1 MELLVLFFLIV
12 LNGVFAL
19 SEMSVVASRKTRL
32 QQWSDEGRPGASV
45 ALSLANEPSHFLS
58 TIQIGITV
66 IGILSGA
73 FAGATIA
80 KQLAE
85 SFSKLA
91 MLQPHAD
98 TLALTIVVAGI
109 AICSLIIGELAP
121 KRIALVNPEAIASSI
136 ARPMQFFTKVTFPL
150 VKAMSLATDGMLR
163 LFGSK
168 ASPESAVTQEEIQV
182 LMKQGAAVGVFDS
195 HEQAMVSRVFRMDER
210 RVTSVMTPRV
220 DITYLDLSAPFAVN
234 RDTLLQSANS
244 RFPLCKGGLDEIIGI
259 VHAKAM
265 LEDALQDKP
274 FDLTRH
280 ATKPLYIP
288 EGLTITEVLEMFK
301 KQRQHFALVLDE
313 YGEIQGLVTMAD
325 IMEALVGDIGT
336 VGEATDPDIVRRDD
350 GSWLVDG
357 TVAVQS
363 FRDAAGLE
371 EALPGEDTDSYNTVG
386 GFVMMQ
392 LGRIPKVCDKFEAG
406 GYRFEVID
414 MDRNRVD
421 KLLISQGEALPEMT
435 IKSSRSSA
443 RGEPNASR

>member
-1 MELLVLFFLIV
+1 MELLVLFFLII
-12 LNGVFAL
+12 LNGLFAM

-80 KQLAE
+80 KQLAD
-85 SFSKLA
+85 SFSEFSP
-91 MLQPHAD
+91 LQPYAD

-109 AICSLIIGELAP
+109 ALCSLIIGELVP
-121 KRIALVNPEAIASSI
+121 KRIALLNPEAIASGI
-136 ARPMQFFTKVTFPL
+136 ARPMQLFTKVTFPL
-150 VKAMSLATDGMLR
+150 VKAMSLATDGMTR
-163 LFGSK
+163 LFGSN
-168 ASPESAVTQEEIQV
+168 ASRESAVTQEEIQV
-182 LMKQGAAVGVFDS
+182 LMKQGAAAGVFDP
-195 HEQAMVSRVFRMDER
+195 HEQAIVSRVFRMDER

-220 DITYLDLSAPFAVN
+220 DIVYLDLGASFAAN
-234 RDTLLQSANS
+234 RGTLLQSAHS
-244 RFPLCKGGLDEIIGI
+244 RFPLCKGGLDEIAGI
-259 VHAKAM
+259 VHAKAL

-280 ATKPLYIP
+280 AMKPLYIP
-288 EGLTITEVLEMFK
+288 ESLTITEVLATFK
-301 KQRQHFALVLDE
+301 RHRQHFALVLDE
-313 YGEIQGLVTMAD
+313 YGEIQGLVTMTD

-336 VGEATDPDIVRRDD
+336 VGEKADLDMVRRDD

-357 TVAVQS
+357 TVDIQR
-363 FRDAAGLE
+363 FRDMAGLE
-371 EALPGEDTDSYNTVG
+371 EALPEEDTDTYNTIG

-392 LGRIPKVCDKFEAG
+392 LGRVPNVCDKFEAG

-414 MDRNRVD
+414 MDGNRVD
-421 KLLISQGEALPEMT
+421 KLLVKQVDRTQRENT
-435 IKSSRSSA
+435 KSS
-443 RGEPNASR
+443 SRWLSG

>member
-1 MELLVLFFLIV
+1 MELLVLFLLIV
-12 LNGVFAL
+12 LNGIFAM

-32 QQWSDEGRPGASV
+32 QQWSDEGRPGASA

-80 KQLAE
+80 KQLADA
-85 SFSKLA
+85 FSKLA
-91 MLQPHAD
+91 VLQPYAD
-98 TLALTIVVAGI
+98 TLALTSVVAGI
-109 AICSLIIGELAP
+109 AVCSLIIGELVP
-121 KRIALVNPEAIASSI
+121 KRLALLNPEAIASSI

-163 LFGSK
+163 LFGRK

-182 LMKQGAAVGVFDS
+182 LMKQGAAAGVFDP

-220 DITYLDLSAPFAVN
+220 DITYLDLGTSFAAN
-234 RDTLLQSANS
+234 RHTLLQSPNS
-244 RFPLCKGGLDEIIGI
+244 RFPLCKGGLDEIVGI

-265 LEDALQDKP
+265 LEDALQDKQ
-274 FDLTRH
+274 FDLTRR
-280 ATKPLYIP
+280 AAKPLYIP
-288 EGLTITEVLEMFK
+288 ESLTITEALETFK
-301 KQRQHFALVLDE
+301 RHREHFALVLDE
-313 YGEIQGLVTMAD
+313 YGEIQGLVTMTD
-325 IMEALVGDIGT
+325 VMEAVVGDIGT
-336 VGEATDPDIVRRDD
+336 VGDKADFDMVRRDD

-357 TVAVQS
+357 TVDVQR
-363 FRDAAGLE
+363 FRDMAGLE
-371 EALPGEDTDSYNTVG
+371 EALPEEDTDTYNTIG

-392 LGRIPKVCDKFEAG
+392 LGRIPHVCDKFEAG
-406 GYRFEVID
+406 GYRFEVVD

-421 KLLISQGEALPEMT
+421 KILVQQVGGT
-435 IKSSRSSA
+435 
-443 RGEPNASR
+443 